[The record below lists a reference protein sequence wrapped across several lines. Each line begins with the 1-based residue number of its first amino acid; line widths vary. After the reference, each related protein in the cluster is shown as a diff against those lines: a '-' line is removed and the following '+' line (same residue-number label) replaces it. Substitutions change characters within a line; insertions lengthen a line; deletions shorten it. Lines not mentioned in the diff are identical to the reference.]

1 MGLTVNELDSQKKS
15 QSFSSSRAAK
25 CSCRCSRARPNSED
39 KIQNMVVGCISDC
52 NFWSHPHQ
60 KKKPKEREKGKMFVA
75 RVRSIFV
82 CLTSAALVNGN

>member
-1 MGLTVNELDSQKKS
+1 MGLTNELDSQKKS

-25 CSCRCSRARPNSED
+25 CSCRCSRARPKTR
-39 KIQNMVVGCISDC
+39 KIKYKIWLLVAYLTVIFGVIRTRR
-52 NFWSHPHQ
+52 
-60 KKKPKEREKGKMFVA
+60 KKAKEREKGKMFVA

>member
-1 MGLTVNELDSQKKS
+1 MQLPMLPSETK
-15 QSFSSSRAAK
+15 
-25 CSCRCSRARPNSED
+25 NSED

-52 NFWSHPHQ
+52 NFWSHPLQ
-60 KKKPKEREKGKMFVA
+60 KKKSKEREKGKMFVA